1 MKCREKQSNIEHGR
15 VVSALACQEA
25 TIVKHP
31 ELQQDLQV
39 PAETNSRKAW
49 EVLKTHPR
57 DYCT

>member
-39 PAETNSRKAW
+39 PRKPIP
-49 EVLKTHPR
+49 ENLGKF
-57 DYCT
+57 